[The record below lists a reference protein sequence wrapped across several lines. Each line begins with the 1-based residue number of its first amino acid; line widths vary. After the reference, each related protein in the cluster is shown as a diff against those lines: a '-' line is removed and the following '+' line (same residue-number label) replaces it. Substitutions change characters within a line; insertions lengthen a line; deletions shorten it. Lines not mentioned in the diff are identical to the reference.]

1 MYLAKQ
7 ALLYKHAVPDGQA
20 YIFYIDTRS
29 TGKGYEEFI
38 QRVVVEGVLYLRGK
52 VSRIFRDGEKLRVYG
67 ADTLSGKRV
76 EIAADMVVLGMAVM
90 PSEGT
95 KELLKKLGVS
105 AGETGFVL
113 ESHTKFRPLETSVE
127 GIFVAGM
134 AQGPK
139 DIPDS
144 VAQGSASAAR
154 VLTLFAQGSRS
165 QKESVR
171 V

>member
-20 YIFYIDTRS
+20 YVFFIDTRS
-29 TGKGYEEFI
+29 TGKGYEQFI
-38 QRVVVEGVLYLRGK
+38 ERVQGEGVIYLRGK
-52 VSRIFRDGEKLRVYG
+52 VSRIFRDGDRLMVYG

-76 EIAADMVVLGMAVM
+76 EIAADLVVLGMAVL
-90 PSEGT
+90 PSQGT
-95 KELLKKLGVS
+95 KEIAAKLGIS
-105 AGETGFVL
+105 LGESGFIS
-113 ESHTKFRPLETSVE
+113 ESHTKYRPLETTAP
-127 GIFVAGM
+127 GIFIAGM

-144 VAQGSASAAR
+144 VAQGSGAAGR
-154 VLTLFAQGSRS
+154 VLTLFARAG
-165 QKESVR
+165 KELVA